1 MIFLSPSRFR
11 LRHVFR
17 GAVYRVSR
25 PFVNRG
31 VGPDTVTYLSLLLA
45 FLAML
50 VLTVFKSQAAYAILV
65 FLVGF
70 FDGVDGA
77 VARGS
82 GRASS
87 RGAFTDSLVDKVS
100 EAVVIIAIPLAFPAV
115 LFIGISVETWSF
127 LCISGWLLTSY
138 ARSRAETLG
147 VTDLDVGL
155 GARSERLFVLFL
167 FSVLGLV
174 FVALAVVSIIGISTA
189 AYRFVFYRRQLRSEK
204 ANDDTP
210 E

>member
-1 MIFLSPSRFR
+1 M
-11 LRHVFR
+11 
-17 GAVYRVSR
+17 YRVSR
-25 PFVNRG
+25 PFVARG
-31 VGPDTVTYLSLLLA
+31 IRPDTVTYLSSLFA

-82 GRASS
+82 GMASS

-100 EAVVIIAIPLAFPAV
+100 EAIVVLAIPLAFPTV
-115 LFIGISVETWSF
+115 SFIGVGVETWSF
-127 LCISGWLLTSY
+127 ICITGWLLTSY
-138 ARSRAETLG
+138 ARSRAESLG
-147 VTDLDVGL
+147 VKDLDVGL

-167 FSVLGLV
+167 FSVIGLV
-174 FVALAVVSIIGISTA
+174 FVALAVVSIIGIGTA
-189 AYRFVFYRRQLRSEK
+189 AYRFAFYRSQLRSEK
-204 ANDDTP
+204 ENDDLS